1 MYFGLKGHF
10 IKQNFKNVIL
20 LDSGQKENDGFK
32 KKILWLKKCD
42 STRK

>member
-32 KKILWLKKCD
+32 KKNSMVKKM
-42 STRK
+42 